1 MSSNLLYHHSFS
13 IMELCFPHRCVGLVP
28 INVRIIN
35 MVYSPDGGGAVR
47 TDGSPNRPTK
57 TILTGSILGLFF
69 IFIF

>member
-35 MVYSPDGGGAVR
+35 MVYSGARKFELYLCPFSSEINYCVVLC
-47 TDGSPNRPTK
+47 DVLSPR
-57 TILTGSILGLFF
+57 
-69 IFIF
+69 